1 MNFLV
6 EAIRYFE
13 LVAEKIIRSNA
24 DTKETKSR
32 KKEVVRDGEKQK
44 NTARNLKLQRREV
57 DCLTD
62 KMKQPVFL
70 NEAFLLVE
78 EVRYQNSSSLQHC
91 YSLIQV
97 CPAFSAV
104 VEQGFS
110 LMNLIMN
117 D

>member
-1 MNFLV
+1 M
-6 EAIRYFE
+6 
-13 LVAEKIIRSNA
+13 EKN
-24 DTKETKSR
+24 K
-32 KKEVVRDGEKQK
+32 K

-70 NEAFLLVE
+70 HEAFLLVE

>member
-44 NTARNLKLQRREV
+44 KIRLEISN
-57 DCLTD
+57 
-62 KMKQPVFL
+62 
-70 NEAFLLVE
+70 
-78 EVRYQNSSSLQHC
+78 Y
-91 YSLIQV
+91 
-97 CPAFSAV
+97 
-104 VEQGFS
+104 
-110 LMNLIMN
+110 N
-117 D
+117 DVKWTV

>member
-44 NTARNLKLQRREV
+44 KYASKSQIT
-57 DCLTD
+57 TT
-62 KMKQPVFL
+62 
-70 NEAFLLVE
+70 
-78 EVRYQNSSSLQHC
+78 
-91 YSLIQV
+91 
-97 CPAFSAV
+97 
-104 VEQGFS
+104 
-110 LMNLIMN
+110 
-117 D
+117 

>member
-1 MNFLV
+1 MQIPKKLKV
-6 EAIRYFE
+6 GKRRLFE
-13 LVAEKIIRSNA
+13 MEKN
-24 DTKETKSR
+24 K
-32 KKEVVRDGEKQK
+32 K

-78 EVRYQNSSSLQHC
+78 KVRYQNSSSLQHC